1 MIDALGK
8 LNATNVTHS
17 GHATNAREK
26 AITAARSDQLDL
38 SDAAQ
43 RLLDREEAPIRG
55 ALVSHVR
62 TQIEAGDYLSDD
74 KLDVVVDR
82 LFHALRNERKA

>member
-8 LNATNVTHS
+8 LIAPNVTHT
-17 GHATNAREK
+17 GHAAAAREK
-26 AITAARSDQLDL
+26 AASAAKLDQVDL

-43 RLLDREEAPIRG
+43 RLLDSEEAPIRG

-62 TQIEAGDYLSDD
+62 AQIEAGDYLSDE

-82 LFHALRNERKA
+82 LLHALRSERKA